1 MPFAFYK
8 QDGLFQTSEARAIH
22 DLLAADPRPGWTLIN
37 EGAPGSHPSLPC
49 HSHRCRTWAIYLTR
63 IRSSDDSLSGT
74 NWPARGSSS
83 YCSAEILDDS
93 GILRRELFLKDDERA
108 LTNYLHIFEVLLE
121 EARTIGRDLADLV
134 AILTAYIHELR
145 EPPGEE
151 GNIQRLESDRA
162 AVQIM
167 TIHKSKGL
175 EATVVFLYGGFSRF
189 RSGVIHE
196 YHEHGHREL
205 YIGDNDDAKEKANEE
220 AHSRGTTALLRCPD
234 PGQGAAL
241 PAPGPR

>member
-1 MPFAFYK
+1 M
-8 QDGLFQTSEARAIH
+8 
-22 DLLAADPRPGWTLIN
+22 
-37 EGAPGSHPSLPC
+37 
-49 HSHRCRTWAIYLTR
+49 IYLTH
-63 IRSSDDSLSGT
+63 IRSSRRLIDWNEL
-74 NWPARGSSS
+74 ARQRQFELLFSR
-83 YCSAEILDDS
+83 ILDDS

-121 EARTIGRDLADLV
+121 EVRTIGRDLADLV

-175 EATVVFLYGGFSRF
+175 EAAVVFLYGGFGRF
-189 RSGVIHE
+189 RSSLILE
-196 YHEHGHREL
+196 YHENGHRKL
-205 YIGDNDDAKEKANEE
+205 YIGDNDDAKEKANED
-220 AHSRGTTALLRCPD
+220 ALSRGTATLLRCPD
-234 PGQGAAL
+234 PCQGAAL
-241 PAPGPR
+241 LACWSPINLAVRGGTAAIGGSTSDWPR